1 LSSRVLTP
9 IAEAPLAPSMK
20 LVSAPGQVDV
30 ASIIEADP
38 AEAARRNSVLDMP
51 LAQLSW
57 HDHFRVSLAGLA

>member
-1 LSSRVLTP
+1 
-9 IAEAPLAPSMK
+9 MK